1 MHAGAHTQ
9 RASRLCVCVCVR
21 VRHSMRAPRHACVQ
35 ARLHAHTRT
44 RMQARARTQPNTR
57 LLAHFRLVCQGVAI
71 HDPRVAGDFDCD
83 RSFLVRG
90 RERAVA
96 QVPFEVCLHRDCTDG
111 AESEYQL
118 GRCRQTPAGLRAA
131 CARTRGKIPGLA
143 KSAAAAPNPTTA
155 WLILTDR
162 PPSPSPER
170 ICSFPAPL
178 RSTGR
183 ARLGGAAATARASPK
198 PSWRKGTSSLVIATA
213 RARARAFARGLA
225 HDSPAR
231 SHTVS
236 RRPWKASAHASS
248 APADASSTLALV
260 CMVVASAAG
269 SSREISEEIRVIMA
283 ARGRGAWRVAV
294 FLHLVAAAA
303 RGGARPGPSADELL
317 VFGLGS
323 SDQKVGVRAGTLS
336 AVRAGQR
343 AAVGRMGGPAYGPRA
358 APTLGRPPCGP
369 VLMAHGPARR
379 RSRPPGLWQPGRRL
393 SAPRCRAGCG
403 S

>member
-213 RARARAFARGLA
+213 RARARAFARGWHTIALLA
-225 HDSPAR
+225 VTQFRDDLGRHLRTPAALPPTRAAR
-231 SHTVS
+231 SPLCAWWWPP
-236 RRPWKASAHASS
+236 RP
-248 APADASSTLALV
+248 
-260 CMVVASAAG
+260 
-269 SSREISEEIRVIMA
+269 
-283 ARGRGAWRVAV
+283 
-294 FLHLVAAAA
+294 
-303 RGGARPGPSADELL
+303 
-317 VFGLGS
+317 
-323 SDQKVGVRAGTLS
+323 
-336 AVRAGQR
+336 AVRARSPRRSGSSWPRAGAEHGGWRCSCTSWLPQR
-343 AAVGRMGGPAYGPRA
+343 AAVPGPGPLPTSCWSLGWGPPTRRWACARA
-358 APTLGRPPCGP
+358 R
-369 VLMAHGPARR
+369 
-379 RSRPPGLWQPGRRL
+379 
-393 SAPRCRAGCG
+393 
-403 S
+403 